1 MQFSVILAMI
11 MFSLSMSISPG
22 PVNMTIL
29 STSLNRGFVQ
39 SLPFISGATLGFV
52 LLLIFFAFSFSSVI
66 NNYPILFQILEL
78 CGSAFIIYIGY
89 KIIISQPTI
98 EITKSTSAPNFFDG
112 FLLQWLNPKAWIA
125 CAAGITMFST
135 AQTKT
140 PVVIFII
147 IYFFIC
153 YLSLTLWGFLGEK
166 LATILNNTKHIK
178 LFNWVMG
185 CSLIFI
191 TTLNIFIKY

>member
-1 MQFSVILAMI
+1 MQFSVILAMFL
-11 MFSLSMSISPG
+11 FSLSMSISPG

-29 STSLNRGFVQ
+29 STSLNRGFIQ
-39 SLPFISGATLGFV
+39 SLPFISGATIGFV

-66 NNYPILFQILEL
+66 DNYPIIFQLLEYI
-78 CGSAFIIYIGY
+78 GSAFIIYIGY
-89 KIIISQPTI
+89 KIIASQPTI
-98 EITKSTSAPNFFDG
+98 EIMQNTPVPNFLDG

-135 AQTKT
+135 PQSTT
-140 PVVIFII
+140 PVIIFII

-153 YLSLTLWGFLGEK
+153 YLSLALWGFLGEK
-166 LATILNNTKHIK
+166 LSSVLNNTKHIK

-191 TTLNIFIKY
+191 TTLNIYHHA